1 MVDVKCPISEVHA
14 WAHMM
19 HMFNFKI
26 ITIYE
31 NGSHKHIRVLGGGV
45 NNSHVYK
52 EQKQN
57 KNLEESL
64 A

>member
-1 MVDVKCPISEVHA
+1 MKM
-14 WAHMM
+14 AHT
-19 HMFNFKI
+19 N
-26 ITIYE
+26 TS
-31 NGSHKHIRVLGGGV
+31 GLLGGV